1 MLTITVE
8 DSAFRA
14 KLHQLQTSLGN
25 LTPVMSEIG
34 DRLEEKTRQ
43 RFETRTDPNG
53 VPWKF
58 WVESTH
64 RGYPWPNAKTKERL
78 EYGPGNARLLDRY
91 GTMRGSLNH
100 QADANSVTV
109 GFANDYAVF
118 HELGAP
124 NNKMPRRGMLLGNP
138 TQGSLGADD
147 AADVLDIVN
156 HWLAQQVGE

>member
-8 DSAFRA
+8 DRAIRA
-14 KLHQLQTSLGN
+14 KLEKLQASLDN

-53 VPWKF
+53 VPWKP
-58 WVESTH
+58 WAEST
-64 RGYPWPNAKTKERL
+64 REGYPWPNAKTKERL

-91 GTMRGSLNH
+91 GTMRGRLNH

-147 AADVLDIVN
+147 EADVLDIVN
-156 HWLAQQVGE
+156 HWLEQQVGE

>member
-1 MLTITVE
+1 MLIITVE

-14 KLHQLQTSLGN
+14 KLEKLQASMGN

-34 DRLEEKTRQ
+34 DRLEEKVRQ

-53 VPWKF
+53 VPWKP
-58 WVESTH
+58 WAEST
-64 RGYPWPNAKTKERL
+64 RDGYPWPNAKTKERL
-78 EYGPGNARLLDRY
+78 KYGPGNARLLDRH
-91 GTMRGSLNH
+91 GDMLDSLNH

-118 HELGAP
+118 HEYGTK
-124 NNKMPRRGMLLGNP
+124 KMPRRGMLLGNP

>member
-1 MLTITVE
+1 MLIITVE

-14 KLHQLQTSLGN
+14 KLEKLQASMGN

-34 DRLEEKTRQ
+34 DRLEEKVLQ

-53 VPWKF
+53 VPWKP
-58 WVESTH
+58 WAEST
-64 RGYPWPNAKTKERL
+64 RDGYPWPNAKTKERL
-78 EYGPGNARLLDRY
+78 KYGPGNARLLDRH
-91 GTMRGSLNH
+91 GDMLDSLNH

-118 HELGAP
+118 HEYGTK
-124 NNKMPRRGMLLGNP
+124 KMPRRGMLLGNP

>member
-1 MLTITVE
+1 MLIITVE

-14 KLHQLQTSLGN
+14 KLEKLQASMGN

-34 DRLEEKTRQ
+34 DRLEEKVRQ

-53 VPWKF
+53 VPWKP
-58 WVESTH
+58 WAESTD

-78 EYGPGNARLLDRY
+78 EYGPGNARLLDRH
-91 GTMRGSLNH
+91 GDMLDSLNH

-118 HELGAP
+118 HEYGTQ
-124 NNKMPRRGMLLGNP
+124 NMPRRGMLLADP
-138 TQGSLGADD
+138 DQGSLGEDD
-147 AADVLDIVN
+147 EATVLDIIN
-156 HWLAQQVGE
+156 YWLGEAYEG